1 MNSLTPAGRSYP
13 TCSTID
19 YWIAPDGW
27 SLRRFAWPATEP
39 ERRGA
44 MLFLT
49 GRGDMFE
56 KYLESFAHFHGKGWD
71 IRSFD
76 WRGQGGS
83 GRLSE
88 NGQVGHSEDFNLW
101 VDDLRAYYEQ
111 WADGTPAP
119 HVIIAHSMG
128 GHLLSR
134 ALAARLIKPDAAV
147 LVAPMLGLNSGALPA
162 QIARPVAQLM
172 CALGDPARAA
182 WKNAEKPG
190 VGPSLRQAL
199 LTHSAERYSDEIYW
213 HDHLPELKLGPP
225 SWQWLNAAYRSLA
238 MLESPGALEKIETP
252 LLILAAERDRLVDTR
267 AIRRAAKR
275 IRGCRL
281 HVYGPEAAHEILRE
295 ADAVRLDA
303 LGRIDA
309 FLDEAAPRL

>member
-1 MNSLTPAGRSYP
+1 MNSFIPVGRSYP
-13 TCSTID
+13 ARSTID
-19 YWIAPDGW
+19 YWTAPDGW
-27 SLRRFAWPATEP
+27 PLRRFTWPGKEG

-56 KYLESFAHFHGKGWD
+56 KYLESFAHFHGLGWG
-71 IRSFD
+71 IGSID

-83 GRLSE
+83 GRLSA
-88 NGQVGHSEDFNLW
+88 NPQLGHCEDFNVW
-101 VDDLRAYYEQ
+101 VDDLCALYGE
-111 WADGTPAP
+111 WIDGVPGP
-119 HVIIAHSMG
+119 HVVVAHSMG
-128 GHLLSR
+128 GHILSR
-134 ALAARLIKPDAAV
+134 ALSARLIKPDAAV
-147 LVAPMLGLNSGALPA
+147 LIAPMLGLNSGILPA
-162 QIARPVAQLM
+162 RIAGPVARLM

-182 WKNAEKPG
+182 WKNVEKPG
-190 VGPSLRQAL
+190 IGPSLRQAL

-213 HDHLPELKLGPP
+213 HDHMPQLKLGPP

-238 MLESPGALEKIETP
+238 MLDSPGTLEKIETP

-275 IRGCRL
+275 IGGARL

-295 ADAVRLDA
+295 ADAVRSDA
-303 LGRIDA
+303 LHRIDA
-309 FLDEAAPRL
+309 FLDEVAPPQ